1 MFSCSIHS
9 LFSEGWLFRAL
20 HVTADCCHDRLET
33 LFPFL
38 SSAKL
43 ECLKEQWVLQP
54 ADPAIMRNVR
64 FLILGFC
71 VLSACTHLVNRT
83 CINLTIY
90 AIVKD
95 DQQSSTP
102 SSQSTNGTSCEVS
115 NSTSAPAITS
125 DSSLRI
131 DKLVDD
137 DRQDWNTEVQGYIIS
152 AFFWTYLAAQLVSR
166 PIASIIGFK
175 WLISL
180 TFVLTANI
188 SMITPYL
195 IHLPVGFLIASRLML
210 GVCQGIAYPPLWAIL
225 TSWMPVRDRSFAFS
239 CLSAGATLGS
249 VIAFFASG
257 MLIESFGWQVIF
269 FSAGSLAIITSC
281 LALTIS
287 DEPDQCKMITASECL
302 LIIENRQVKADSS
315 KSHPPYLK
323 ILTSPVILSTMLFKF
338 SITWI
343 QMIFYTKL
351 PAYLREMTKLNFAA
365 NGAVNAAGQIAYL
378 ITLLTMAPVSEVIIS
393 SACVSRTKCRKIF
406 SLVTASGQA
415 ILVALIPLA
424 AYSINSVIATI
435 LLASFLSGF
444 TSASDVSLASEQS
457 NQHSVTLY
465 IIYNIS
471 SMSCGM
477 IAPNIISFIQTHF
490 APAVAWSIVFYST
503 AILLFISNAIFILFS
518 SAENVS
524 FDWCIATLATSV
536 SSLSVAPLSPCLL
549 LLLLTWSMITCQTPT
564 VIVI

>member
-1 MFSCSIHS
+1 
-9 LFSEGWLFRAL
+9 
-20 HVTADCCHDRLET
+20 
-33 LFPFL
+33 
-38 SSAKL
+38 
-43 ECLKEQWVLQP
+43 
-54 ADPAIMRNVR
+54 MRNVR
-64 FLILGFC
+64 FLILAFC

-90 AIVKD
+90 AIAKD
-95 DQQSSTP
+95 DQQI
-102 SSQSTNGTSCEVS
+102 SQSTNCTSCQVN
-115 NSTSAPAITS
+115 NSTCPTIVTTE
-125 DSSLRI
+125 SSLKI
-131 DKLVDD
+131 EKSVDD

-152 AFFWTYLAAQLVSR
+152 AFFWTYLAAQLVAR
-166 PIASIIGFK
+166 PIGSIIGYK

-180 TFVLTANI
+180 TFILTANI
-188 SMITPYL
+188 SLITPYL
-195 IHLPVGFLIASRLML
+195 IHLPVGFIITSRLVL

-225 TSWMPVRDRSFAFS
+225 TSWMPVRERSFAFS

-257 MLIESFGWQVIF
+257 LLIESFGWKIIF
-269 FSAGSLAIITSC
+269 FSAGSLAIITSL
-281 LALTIS
+281 LALSIS
-287 DEPDQCKMITASECL
+287 DEPDQCRIITPTECL
-302 LIIENRQVKADSS
+302 LIIQNRQVKVVDS

-378 ITLLTMAPVSEVIIS
+378 ITLVTMAPVSEIIIS
-393 SACVSRTKCRKIF
+393 SGLMSRTKCRKIF
-406 SLVTASGQA
+406 SLITASGQA

-424 AYSINSVIATI
+424 AYSINTVIATI

-490 APAVAWSIVFYST
+490 TPTIAWSIVFYST

-524 FDWCIATLATSV
+524 FH
-536 SSLSVAPLSPCLL
+536 
-549 LLLLTWSMITCQTPT
+549 
-564 VIVI
+564 